1 MVGFE
6 CDQGL
11 GLIAVEKR
19 VVSTMGF
26 RQEADGRGVAS
37 KATGKEGQTRRSKKE
52 SLKNERLPPNERE
65 FEAI

>member
-1 MVGFE
+1 M
-6 CDQGL
+6 
-11 GLIAVEKR
+11 IAVEKR

-37 KATGKEGQTRRSKKE
+37 EEAGKKDKTRRSKKE
-52 SLKNERLPPNERE
+52 SLKNERLPLNERE

>member
-1 MVGFE
+1 M
-6 CDQGL
+6 
-11 GLIAVEKR
+11 IAVEKR

-37 KATGKEGQTRRSKKE
+37 KAAGKEGQTRRSKKE
-52 SLKNERLPPNERE
+52 SLKNERLPLNERE